1 MTSTYDVAV
10 LGLGAMGS
18 AALRYLARAGLSVVG
33 FERFESPHPHG
44 SSHGGSRII
53 REAYF
58 EDPRYVPLV
67 QRAYEEWAALER
79 DTGRTLTLTTG
90 GVMIGP
96 REGVLVSG
104 AIASAETHSLAYE
117 LLDVSALQRRF
128 PAFHP
133 APHMVGVWE
142 PRAGALFPEE
152 CIAAHL
158 EAAARAG
165 ATVRANEGAVS
176 WRAARGEVEVTT
188 ERGITRA
195 RQLVLSTGAWLGS
208 HVAATCLPLT
218 IERVVQV
225 WFEPASHPEQLAPER
240 CPITIWEYGHDQF
253 FYAFPLLNGAVKAA
267 LHHQGEVTD
276 PDRVRR
282 EVTEEEIERI
292 RDPLGRHIPD
302 AAGRWLDAKTCMY
315 ANTPDEHFVLDRH
328 PDHPEVL
335 VVSAC
340 SGHGFK
346 FASAIGAVIAELVRD
361 GKTSADIGLFELA
374 RFR

>member
-1 MTSTYDVAV
+1 MTQVHDVAV

-18 AALRYLARAGLSVVG
+18 AALRHLARAGLNVAG
-33 FERFESPHPHG
+33 IERFESPHAHG

-67 QRAYEEWAALER
+67 QRAYDEWAALER
-79 DTGRTLTLTTG
+79 DTGRSLTLTTG
-90 GVMIGP
+90 GVMIGS
-96 REGVLVSG
+96 RGGVLVAG
-104 AIASAETHSLAYE
+104 AIASAEAHALPYE
-117 LLDVSALQRRF
+117 LLDATALHDRF
-128 PAFHP
+128 PAFRP
-133 APHMVGVWE
+133 ASHMVGVWE
-142 PRAGALFPEE
+142 PRAGVLFPEE

-165 ATVRANEGAVS
+165 ASIETNAGVTS
-176 WRAARGEVEVTT
+176 WRATGGEVEITT
-188 ERGITRA
+188 DRGITRA
-195 RQLVLSTGAWLGS
+195 RQLVLATGAWLGS
-208 HVAATCLPLT
+208 HLSASCLPIT
-218 IERVVQV
+218 IERVVQA
-225 WFEPASHPEQLAPER
+225 WFEPVRTENLAPER
-240 CPITIWEYGHDQF
+240 CPITIWEYEENLF

-267 LHHQGEVTD
+267 LHHQGEATD

-282 EVTEEEIERI
+282 DVAAEEIERI
-292 RDPLGRHIPD
+292 RDPLSRHMPD

-315 ANTPDEHFVLDRH
+315 TNTPDEHFVLDRH

-335 VVSAC
+335 IVSAC

-361 GKTSADIGLFELA
+361 GKTSADIGLFELS

>member
-1 MTSTYDVAV
+1 MTGTYDVAV

-18 AALRYLARAGLSVVG
+18 AALRHLARAGLSAVG

-67 QRAYEEWAALER
+67 QRAYDEWSALER
-79 DTGRTLTLTTG
+79 DTGRSLTLTTG

-96 REGVLVSG
+96 RDGVLVSG
-104 AIASAETHSLAYE
+104 AIASAEAHHLRYE
-117 LLDVSALQRRF
+117 LMDATALQQRF

-133 APHMVGVWE
+133 AAHMVGVWE
-142 PRAGALFPEE
+142 PRAGILFPEA

-165 ATVRANEGAVS
+165 AAIHANEGVTS
-176 WRAARGEVEVTT
+176 WRVAGGEVEVMT
-188 ERGITRA
+188 ERGSTRA
-195 RQLVLSTGAWLGS
+195 RQLVLATGAWLGS
-208 HVAATCLPLT
+208 HLAASCLPLT
-218 IERVVQV
+218 IERVVQA
-225 WFEPASHPEQLAPER
+225 WFEPASHPELLAPER
-240 CPITIWEYGHDQF
+240 CPITIWEYADERF
-253 FYAFPLLNGAVKAA
+253 FYAFPMLDGAVKAA
-267 LHHQGEVTD
+267 LHHQGEPTD

-282 EVTEEEIERI
+282 EVTHAEIERI
-292 RDPLGRHIPD
+292 RDPLSHHIPD
-302 AAGRWLDAKTCMY
+302 ANGRWLDARTCMY
-315 ANTPDEHFVLDRH
+315 ANTPDTHFVLDRH
-328 PDHPEVL
+328 PDHAEVL

-361 GKTSADIGLFELA
+361 GTTSADIGLFELA

>member
-1 MTSTYDVAV
+1 MTQVHDVAV

-18 AALRYLARAGLSVVG
+18 AALRHLARAGLSAVG
-33 FERFESPHPHG
+33 IERFESPHAHG
-44 SSHGGSRII
+44 SSHGESRII

-67 QRAYEEWAALER
+67 QRAYDEWAALER
-79 DTGRTLTLTTG
+79 DTGRSLTLTTG

-96 REGVLVSG
+96 RAGDLVSG
-104 AIASAETHSLAYE
+104 AIASAEAHRLPYE
-117 LLDVSALQRRF
+117 LLDAAALQHRF
-128 PAFHP
+128 PAFRP
-133 APHMVGVWE
+133 ASHMVGVWE
-142 PRAGALFPEE
+142 PRAGVLFPEE

-165 ATVRANEGAVS
+165 AVIQANAGVTS
-176 WRAARGEVEVTT
+176 WRAAGGYVEVTT

-195 RQLVLSTGAWLGS
+195 RQLVLATGAWLS
-208 HVAATCLPLT
+208 KQLAESCLPLT
-218 IERVVQV
+218 VERVVQA
-225 WFEPASHPEQLAPER
+225 WFEPASRPEVLAPER
-240 CPITIWEYGHDQF
+240 CPITIWEYGEDRF
-253 FYAFPLLNGAVKAA
+253 FYAFPLMNGAVKAA
-267 LHHQGEVTD
+267 LHHQGEATD
-276 PDRVRR
+276 PDHVRR
-282 EVTEEEIERI
+282 EVTVEEIGRI
-292 RDPLGRHIPD
+292 RDPLALHIPD

-315 ANTPDEHFVLDRH
+315 TNTPDEHFVLDRH

-361 GKTSADIGLFELA
+361 GTTSADIGLFELA